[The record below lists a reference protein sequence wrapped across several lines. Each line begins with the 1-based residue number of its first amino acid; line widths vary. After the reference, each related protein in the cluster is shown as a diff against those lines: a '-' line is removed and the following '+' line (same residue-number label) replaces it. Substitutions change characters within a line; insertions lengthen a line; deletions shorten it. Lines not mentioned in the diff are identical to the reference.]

1 MMTKYA
7 LLYQRLNVTTR
18 APETIVSHYAG
29 NGTLVIDHFEYI
41 AAPMREA
48 EQTMIAQGWQY
59 RNTPGPQSILMQHA

>member
-1 MMTKYA
+1 MMRYA
-7 LLYQRLNVTTR
+7 LLYERLG
-18 APETIVSHYAG
+18 ETVVAHYAD
-29 NGTLVIDHFEYI
+29 NGTLVVDHFEYI